1 MNHEFQVESGIHVKQ
16 NVVPASEYHTPYDEA
31 LHHLHFAEAKCDTF
45 CGQTEILSQIK
56 KVLVVSLWKV

>member
-1 MNHEFQVESGIHVKQ
+1 MKQ

-45 CGQTEILSQIK
+45 CGQTEVIGQIK
-56 KVLVVSLWKV
+56 KALVVIMPYFISKLRISLYTE